1 MVCLADVLAKAR
13 RLATQL
19 EQVRQCHAIVVGG
32 VRVFDPCG
40 AKAEPGVHDI
50 ERGRLPLAER
60 QFLQAQVLTRLLD
73 AAVEQQELL
82 ACRFQ
87 RIPGLCHADPD
98 LVLRL
103 AQCGLRLLLLRARST
118 DLARAI
124 PPGQEGVLQANA
136 EGPIGVGQQRI
147 LAVQVV
153 LAEQV
158 HLRFQ

>member
-73 AAVEQQELL
+73 AAVEQQKLL
-82 ACRFQ
+82 ASR
-87 RIPGLCHADPD
+87 GT
-98 LVLRL
+98 
-103 AQCGLRLLLLRARST
+103 LLSS
-118 DLARAI
+118 
-124 PPGQEGVLQANA
+124 
-136 EGPIGVGQQRI
+136 
-147 LAVQVV
+147 
-153 LAEQV
+153 
-158 HLRFQ
+158 